1 MTTPLGGKIARLIR
15 LNGPIGVADYFSLCL
30 ADPDYGYYRTR
41 EPFGAEGDF
50 ITAPEI
56 SQLFGELIG
65 VFLVNAWKAHGAPS
79 PTRIVELGPGR
90 GVLMAD
96 VLRVVRKLA
105 PDLAATA
112 TVELV
117 ETSERLRKIQS
128 DALSAYTAPV
138 RWHDDIDTIEPGFT
152 LLVANEFF
160 DALPIRQFV
169 STDSGFRERMVALN
183 DDDDKLVFSVGSASL
198 DDSLLPA
205 HAAISSGTVFEISPA
220 RNAVAAKIAERIER
234 DGGAG
239 LIIDYG
245 HLRSGFGDTLQAVRE
260 HRYLSVLGTPGEAD
274 LTSHVDFEM
283 LAQAMRGVHVM
294 PVMTQGDF
302 LLALGLLERAGR
314 LGAGKD
320 EDAQQQITAAVHRL
334 AGDGSHDMGNLFKV
348 MCVTGDKLDLAPFFT
363 DN

>member
-1 MTTPLGGKIARLIR
+1 MTTPLGEKIARLIR

-30 ADPDYGYYRTR
+30 ADPDYGYYKVR

-56 SQLFGELIG
+56 SQLFGELVG
-65 VFLVNAWKAHGAPS
+65 VLLVTAWKAHGAPL
-79 PTRIVELGPGR
+79 PARIVEPGPGR

-96 VLRVVRKLA
+96 VMRVVSKLA
-105 PDLAATA
+105 PALAANA
-112 TVELV
+112 TVEFV
-117 ETSERLRKIQS
+117 ETSERLRELQS
-128 DALSAYTAPV
+128 RALSASTSPV

-169 STDSGFRERMVALN
+169 STDSGFRERVVAL
-183 DDDDKLVFSVGSASL
+183 DDDDELVFSVGSASL
-198 DDSLLPA
+198 DDSLLPPYDA
-205 HAAISSGTVFEISPA
+205 VSPGTVFEVSPA

-245 HLRSGFGDTLQAVRE
+245 HVRSGFGDTLQAVRE
-260 HRYLSVLGTPGEAD
+260 HRYVSVLETPGEAD

-320 EDAQQQITAAVHRL
+320 EDAQQQITAAVQRL

-348 MCVTGDKLDLAPFFT
+348 MCVTSDKLELAPFFT

>member
-1 MTTPLGGKIARLIR
+1 MTTPLGEKIARLIS
-15 LNGPIGVADYFSLCL
+15 LNGPIGVADFFSLCL
-30 ADPDYGYYRTR
+30 ADPDYGYYKVR
-41 EPFGAEGDF
+41 EPFGADGDF

-65 VFLVNAWKAHGAPS
+65 VFLVNAWKAHGAPL
-79 PTRIVELGPGR
+79 PVRIAELGPGR

-96 VLRVVRKLA
+96 VMRVVSKLA
-105 PDLAATA
+105 PELAAKA
-112 TVELV
+112 TIELV
-117 ETSERLRKIQS
+117 ETSERLRELQS
-128 DALSAYTAPV
+128 RALSVSTSPV

-169 STDSGFRERMVALN
+169 STDSGFRERVVAL
-183 DDDDKLVFSVGSASL
+183 DDDDELVFSVGSASL
-198 DDSLLPA
+198 DDSFLPA
-205 HAAISSGTVFEISPA
+205 QDAVSPGTVFEVSPA

-239 LIIDYG
+239 LVIDYG
-245 HLRSGFGDTLQAVRE
+245 HVRSGFGDTLQAVRE
-260 HRYLSVLGTPGEAD
+260 HRYVSVLETPGEAD

-320 EDAQQQITAAVHRL
+320 EDAQQQITAAVQRL

-348 MCVTGDKLDLAPFFT
+348 MCVTGDKLELAPFFT

>member
-1 MTTPLGGKIARLIR
+1 MTTPLGRKIARLIS
-15 LNGPIGVADYFSLCL
+15 LNGPIGVAEYFSMCL
-30 ADPDYGYYRTR
+30 TDPDHGYYRVR
-41 EPFGAEGDF
+41 EPFGADGDF

-56 SQLFGELIG
+56 SQLFGEMIG

-79 PTRIVELGPGR
+79 PARIVELGPGR

-96 VLRVVRKLA
+96 VLRVIRKLA
-105 PDLAATA
+105 PELAATA

-128 DALSAYTAPV
+128 DALSATATPV
-138 RWHDDIDTIEPGFT
+138 HWHDDIDTVEPGFT

-169 STDSGFRERMVALN
+169 FTDTGFRERTIILDA
-183 DDDDKLVFSVGSASL
+183 DDELAFSAGSASL
-198 DDSLLPA
+198 DDGLLPA
-205 HAAISSGTVFEISPA
+205 GAAVSPGTVFEISPA
-220 RNAVAAKIAERIER
+220 RSAVAANIAERIAR

-245 HLRSGFGDTLQAVRE
+245 HVRSGFGDTLQAVRG
-260 HRYLSVLGTPGEAD
+260 HDYVSALDAPGDVD

-283 LAQAMRGVHVM
+283 LARAMRGVQVK

-320 EDAQQQITAAVHRL
+320 IDAQEQITAAVQRL
-334 AGDGSHDMGNLFKV
+334 AGDGGHDMGKLFKV
-348 MCVTGDKLDLAPFFT
+348 MCVTGDNLELAPFFA